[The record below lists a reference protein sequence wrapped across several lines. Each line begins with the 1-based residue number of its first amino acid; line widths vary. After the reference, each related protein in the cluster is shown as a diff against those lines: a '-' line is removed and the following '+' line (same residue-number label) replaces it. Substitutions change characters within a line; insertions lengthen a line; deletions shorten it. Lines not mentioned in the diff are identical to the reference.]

1 VKDWQNE
8 LQYRNHKVPP
18 HRKDCRKGGTSTGYR
33 DHKGDRED
41 ADTNK
46 IRLILRTRRN
56 FLQQHMYSVKHISL
70 LYIYI
75 YIYIYI
81 YMYVCMYVYINPY
94 FSHIIVL
101 VLHIIFDILKK
112 SSIIQ
117 QVVKQSI
124 IF

>member
-75 YIYIYI
+75 YIYIY
-81 YMYVCMYVYINPY
+81 VCMYVCVY
-94 FSHIIVL
+94 
-101 VLHIIFDILKK
+101 K
-112 SSIIQ
+112 SLFFTYYSIG
-117 QVVKQSI
+117 SSYN
-124 IF
+124 F